1 MTTQT
6 NSVDAVLAQYEKN
19 TKKATSGNNNSAS
32 NEERLKKYFTTVLPK
47 GEKSGEKRIRIIETL
62 DGSSPFKEAYFHE
75 VKVGEDYLKLYDPR
89 QDNKRSPLHEVYLA
103 LNGSDDPANKELAKD
118 YYAKKFYIVKVIDR
132 DNEQDGPKFW
142 RFKHNGKNEGI
153 FDKILPII
161 RNKGNIMSSTDGRDL
176 TLALTLSKNPK
187 NGKEYTTITSIIPED
202 KSPLHQDNEIAQS
215 WINDP
220 TIWEDVYAKKSEDYL
235 DIVAKGE
242 IPKWDNDL
250 KKFIS
255 TSQSTE
261 EVTLSST
268 PIANSLLDPQADE
281 KQSDDLPF

>member
-1 MTTQT
+1 MTTEEV
-6 NSVDAVLAQYEKN
+6 SVLAVLSQYDKN
-19 TKKATSGNNNSAS
+19 TKKATSGNNNVS

-47 GEKSGEKRIRIIETL
+47 GVKSGEKRIRIIEMV
-62 DGSSPFKEAYFHE
+62 DGTSPFKEAYFHE
-75 VKVGEDYLKLYDPR
+75 VKVGDDYLKLYDPR
-89 QDNKRSPLHEVYLA
+89 QEGKRSPLHEVYLG
-103 LNGSDDPANKELAKD
+103 LNSSSDEADKELAKD
-118 YYAKKFYIVKVIDR
+118 YYAKRFYIVKVIDR

-202 KSPLHQDNEIAQS
+202 KSPLHEDRTIADS
-215 WINDP
+215 WINDV
-220 TIWEDVYAKKSEDYL
+220 TVWSDVYSKKPEEYL

-242 IPKWDNDL
+242 VPRWDMDA
-250 KKFIS
+250 KKFVS
-255 TSQSTE
+255 TSQLSE
-261 EVTLSST
+261 EMTLAKP
-268 PIANSLLDPQADE
+268 PITNSLLDPQADNE
-281 KQSDDLPF
+281 PDEQLPF

>member
-1 MTTQT
+1 MTTEEV
-6 NSVDAVLAQYEKN
+6 SVLAVLSQYDKN
-19 TKKATSGNNNSAS
+19 TKKATSGNNNVS

-47 GEKSGEKRIRIIETL
+47 GVKSGEKRIRIIEMV
-62 DGSSPFKEAYFHE
+62 DGSSPFKEANFHE
-75 VKVGEDYLKLYDPR
+75 VKVGDDYLKLYDPR
-89 QDNKRSPLHEVYLA
+89 QDGKRSPLHEVYLG
-103 LNGSDDPANKELAKD
+103 LNNSGDEADKELAKD
-118 YYAKKFYIVKVIDR
+118 YYAKRFYIVKVIDR

-202 KSPLHQDNEIAQS
+202 KSPLHEDRTIADS
-215 WINDP
+215 WIND
-220 TIWEDVYAKKSEDYL
+220 TTVWTDVYSKKPEDYL

-242 IPKWDNDL
+242 VPRWDMDA
-250 KKFIS
+250 KKFVS
-255 TSQSTE
+255 TSQFSE
-261 EVTLSST
+261 EMT
-268 PIANSLLDPQADE
+268 IAKPLITNSLLDPQADNVP
-281 KQSDDLPF
+281 DDELPF

>member
-1 MTTQT
+1 MTTEE
-6 NSVDAVLAQYEKN
+6 SVLAVLSQYEKN
-19 TKKATSGNNNSAS
+19 TKKATSGTNNNAS

-47 GEKSGEKRIRIIETL
+47 GSKSGEKRIRIIEML

-75 VKVGEDYLKLYDPR
+75 VKVGDDYLKLYDPR
-89 QDNKRSPLHEVYLA
+89 QEGKRSPLHEVYLG
-103 LNGSDDPANKELAKD
+103 LNQSDDPANKELAKD

-161 RNKGNIMSSTDGRDL
+161 KNKGNIMSSKDGRDL

-202 KSPLHQDNEIAQS
+202 KSPLHEDETIANN

-220 TIWEDVYAKKSEDYL
+220 TVWSDVYSKKSEDYL
-235 DIVAKGE
+235 EIVAKGE
-242 IPKWDNDL
+242 IPKWDSEL
-250 KKFIS
+250 KKYIS
-255 TSQSTE
+255 TSDKSE
-261 EVTLSST
+261 ETNLSQP
-268 PIANSLLDPQADE
+268 PISNSLLDPQVDE
-281 KQSDDLPF
+281 SPSDDLPF